1 MHFCVSCNQLISD
14 RAIIQ
19 GIDFHQNHRHHCAEK
34 RCQIKSREEILRSR
48 GISKTQFAEMCGI
61 QKQNVNALL
70 DTSNIK
76 KLQEIAN
83 VLEVKLTDLIVED
96 TVESSPINGYIE
108 YNGEVHSIKSI
119 EDLNNLTNIVNS
131 GHKE

>member
-1 MHFCVSCNQLISD
+1 MIRLRI
-14 RAIIQ
+14 
-19 GIDFHQNHRHHCAEK
+19 
-34 RCQIKSREEILRSR
+34 EEILRSK

-83 VLEVKLTDLIVED
+83 VLEVKLTDLIIED
-96 TVESSPINGYIE
+96 TTENSPINGYIE
-108 YNGEVHSIKSI
+108 FNGEVHSIKSV
-119 EDLNNLTNIVNS
+119 EDLNNLVAIVNS
-131 GHKE
+131 KH

>member
-1 MHFCVSCNQLISD
+1 MIRLRI
-14 RAIIQ
+14 
-19 GIDFHQNHRHHCAEK
+19 
-34 RCQIKSREEILRSR
+34 EEILRSR

-83 VLEVKLTDLIVED
+83 VLEVKLTDLIVEN
-96 TVESSPINGYIE
+96 TAECASINGYIE
-108 YNGEVHSIKSI
+108 FNGEVHSIKSV
-119 EDLNNLTNIVNS
+119 EDLNNLVAIVNS
-131 GHKE
+131 KH

>member
-1 MHFCVSCNQLISD
+1 MIRLRI
-14 RAIIQ
+14 
-19 GIDFHQNHRHHCAEK
+19 
-34 RCQIKSREEILRSR
+34 EEILRSK

-83 VLEVKLTDLIVED
+83 VLEVKLTDLIVEN
-96 TVESSPINGYIE
+96 TAERAPINGYIE
-108 YNGEVHSIKSI
+108 FNGEVHSIKSI
-119 EDLNNLTNIVNS
+119 EDLNNLVAIVNS
-131 GHKE
+131 KH

>member
-1 MHFCVSCNQLISD
+1 MIRLRI
-14 RAIIQ
+14 
-19 GIDFHQNHRHHCAEK
+19 
-34 RCQIKSREEILRSR
+34 EEILRSR

>member
-1 MHFCVSCNQLISD
+1 MIRLRI
-14 RAIIQ
+14 
-19 GIDFHQNHRHHCAEK
+19 
-34 RCQIKSREEILRSR
+34 EEILRSR

-83 VLEVKLTDLIVED
+83 VLEVKLTDLIMEN
-96 TVESSPINGYIE
+96 TAECAPINGYIE
-108 YNGEVHSIKSI
+108 FNGEVHSIKSV
-119 EDLNNLTNIVNS
+119 EDLNNLAAIVNS
-131 GHKE
+131 KH

>member
-1 MHFCVSCNQLISD
+1 MIRLRI
-14 RAIIQ
+14 
-19 GIDFHQNHRHHCAEK
+19 
-34 RCQIKSREEILRSR
+34 EEILRSR

-83 VLEVKLTDLIVED
+83 VLEVKLTDLIVENAA
-96 TVESSPINGYIE
+96 ECAPINGYIE
-108 YNGEVHSIKSI
+108 FNGEVHSIKSV
-119 EDLNNLTNIVNS
+119 EDLNNLVAIVNS
-131 GHKE
+131 KH

>member
-1 MHFCVSCNQLISD
+1 MQFFYYFCWRIEKEIINLELQLTNRCNMIRLRI
-14 RAIIQ
+14 
-19 GIDFHQNHRHHCAEK
+19 
-34 RCQIKSREEILRSR
+34 EEILRSK

-83 VLEVKLTDLIVED
+83 VLKVKLTDLIIED
-96 TVESSPINGYIE
+96 TTESSPINGYIE
-108 YNGEVHSIKSI
+108 FNGEVHSIKSV

>member
-1 MHFCVSCNQLISD
+1 MIRLRI
-14 RAIIQ
+14 
-19 GIDFHQNHRHHCAEK
+19 
-34 RCQIKSREEILRSR
+34 EEILRSK

-83 VLEVKLTDLIVED
+83 VLEVKLTDLIIED
-96 TVESSPINGYIE
+96 TTESSPINGYIE
-108 YNGEVHSIKSI
+108 FNGEVHSIKSV
-119 EDLNNLTNIVNS
+119 EDLNNLVAIVNS
-131 GHKE
+131 KH

>member
-1 MHFCVSCNQLISD
+1 MIRLRI
-14 RAIIQ
+14 
-19 GIDFHQNHRHHCAEK
+19 
-34 RCQIKSREEILRSR
+34 EEILRSR

-83 VLEVKLTDLIVED
+83 VLEVKLTDLIVEN
-96 TVESSPINGYIE
+96 TAERAPINGYIE
-108 YNGEVHSIKSI
+108 FNGEVHSIKSV
-119 EDLNNLTNIVNS
+119 EDLNNLVAIVNS
-131 GHKE
+131 KH

>member
-1 MHFCVSCNQLISD
+1 MIRLRI
-14 RAIIQ
+14 
-19 GIDFHQNHRHHCAEK
+19 
-34 RCQIKSREEILRSR
+34 EEILRSK

-83 VLEVKLTDLIVED
+83 VLEIKLTDLIIED
-96 TVESSPINGYIE
+96 TTESSPINGYIE
-108 YNGEVHSIKSI
+108 FNGEVHSIKSV
-119 EDLNNLTNIVNS
+119 EDLNNLVAIVNS
-131 GHKE
+131 KH

>member
-1 MHFCVSCNQLISD
+1 MIRLRI
-14 RAIIQ
+14 
-19 GIDFHQNHRHHCAEK
+19 
-34 RCQIKSREEILRSR
+34 EEILRSR

-96 TVESSPINGYIE
+96 AVESSPINGYIE

>member
-1 MHFCVSCNQLISD
+1 MIRLRI
-14 RAIIQ
+14 
-19 GIDFHQNHRHHCAEK
+19 
-34 RCQIKSREEILRSR
+34 EEILRSR

-96 TVESSPINGYIE
+96 TVEISPINGYIE

>member
-1 MHFCVSCNQLISD
+1 MIRLRI
-14 RAIIQ
+14 
-19 GIDFHQNHRHHCAEK
+19 
-34 RCQIKSREEILRSR
+34 EEILRSR

-83 VLEVKLTDLIVED
+83 VLDVKLTDLIVENM
-96 TVESSPINGYIE
+96 VECSPINGYIE
-108 YNGEVHSIKSI
+108 FNGQVHSIKSI
-119 EDLNNLTNIVNS
+119 DDLNNFVAIVNS
-131 GHKE
+131 NQL

>member
-1 MHFCVSCNQLISD
+1 MIRLRI
-14 RAIIQ
+14 
-19 GIDFHQNHRHHCAEK
+19 
-34 RCQIKSREEILRSR
+34 EEILRSK

-83 VLEVKLTDLIVED
+83 VLEVKLTDLIIED
-96 TVESSPINGYIE
+96 TTESSPINGYIE
-108 YNGEVHSIKSI
+108 FNGEVHSIKSV